1 MDIDERR
8 SRERFPTLN
17 FVYYTLE
24 GCEEGEV
31 ENMGRTLDASERGLL
46 IQTHV
51 PLPIG
56 QRLMLSVGLGD
67 NIVELGGEVVHC
79 VDDESGMSRSGVE
92 FDSLDTNQAARL
104 ATFLETFSPLKP
116 NSDL

>member
-1 MDIDERR
+1 MEIDERR
-8 SRERFPTLN
+8 SSERFPTLN
-17 FVYYTLE
+17 FVYYALS
-24 GCEEGEV
+24 GCAECEV

-56 QRLMLSVGLGD
+56 QRVMLSVGLGE

-79 VDDESGMSRSGVE
+79 VDDDSGMSRSGIE
-92 FDSLDTNQAARL
+92 FDSLDADQAAKL
-104 ATFLETFSPLKP
+104 ATFLAAFKASNAE
-116 NSDL
+116 

>member
-1 MDIDERR
+1 MEINERR
-8 SRERFPTLN
+8 SSERFATLN
-17 FVYYTLE
+17 FVYYTHS

-79 VDDESGMSRSGVE
+79 VDDESGMSNSGIE
-92 FDSLDTNQAARL
+92 FDSLDADQTAKL
-104 ATFLETFSPLKP
+104 STFLEAFIASKAP
-116 NSDL
+116 

>member
-1 MDIDERR
+1 MEIKDRR
-8 SRERFPTLN
+8 SSERVATLN
-17 FVYYTLE
+17 FVYYTLA
-24 GCEEGEV
+24 GCEDGEV

-79 VDDESGMSRSGVE
+79 VDDESGMSRSGIE
-92 FDSLDTNQAARL
+92 FDSLDADQSAKL
-104 ATFLETFSPLKP
+104 VTFLESFVASKAP
-116 NSDL
+116 

>member
-1 MDIDERR
+1 MEIKERR
-8 SRERFPTLN
+8 SSERFATLN
-17 FVYYTLE
+17 FVYYTQP

-79 VDDESGMSRSGVE
+79 VDDENGMSRSGVE
-92 FDSLDTNQAARL
+92 FDSLDADQAEKL
-104 ATFLETFSPLKP
+104 TTFLEVFAAAKAP
-116 NSDL
+116 